1 MIEKDFDQVHWLAG
15 CDEVGR
21 GPLAGPVVCASVC
34 VLSSQGE
41 SVLDTK
47 ELVSFLSQHKVQDS
61 KKCTSAKRREI
72 LKSLQL
78 DYLKKS
84 QKMTY
89 PQLKN
94 LQFVFQIE
102 EVSTLIIDEL
112 NILHASLA
120 GMKTAFENIET
131 QYPQIKKY
139 PGRVFID
146 GPHLPREWKKSA
158 EHENKEA
165 LVKGDSRSCLIA
177 LASIL
182 AKEYRDFLMEDLDRR
197 YPGYGLAQ
205 HAGYPTAQ
213 HKEAISK
220 LGVTPIHRRTFKG
233 VKEYL

>member
-1 MIEKDFDQVHWLAG
+1 MIEKDFHQVHWLVG

-34 VLSSQGE
+34 VLSTLAQQSLNTQ
-41 SVLDTK
+41 
-47 ELVSFLSQHKVQDS
+47 ELVDFLSHHKVQDS
-61 KKCTSAKRREI
+61 KKCTSAKRKEI
-72 LKSLQL
+72 LKALQL

-89 PQLKN
+89 PQLKD

-120 GMKTAFENIET
+120 GMKKAFEKIET
-131 QYPQIKKY
+131 HYPQIQKL

-146 GPHLPREWKKSA
+146 GPHLPREWKKGV
-158 EHENKEA
+158 EHQNKEA

-197 YPGYGLAQ
+197 YPGYGLAK

-220 LGVTPIHRRTFKG
+220 LGVTPIHRKSFKG